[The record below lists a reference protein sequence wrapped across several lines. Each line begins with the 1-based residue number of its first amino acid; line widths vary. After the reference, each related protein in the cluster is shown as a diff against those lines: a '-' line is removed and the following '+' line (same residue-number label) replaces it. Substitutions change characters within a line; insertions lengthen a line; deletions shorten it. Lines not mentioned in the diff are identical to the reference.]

1 MLLFF
6 FSTDFVNNSESSQ
19 LNLHQ
24 EPNSGEPNWEC
35 LTRKDFHSS
44 LPDNLSQSTHHQS
57 WRDEDEDE
65 QCNNLNDNK
74 WFSCIDIRNYEPF
87 ESTKPTPAEE
97 NRMEWEKGNPDYMG
111 ANAFDNIIAKL
122 NYAVTDHYGQTP
134 DHLQSQTEESQM
146 GESHMEESY
155 IAESQTVT
163 MSIDEGTD
171 YPETETETEN
181 QVTDI
186 EDEATEKDVEEL
198 PIDDRQSWEVG
209 NPDYMGKAS
218 FELILKR
225 IEANVEPSPK
235 TESKSITNGKV
246 TELTPEEAT
255 ISENETLTVP
265 ITSEKKVLH
274 STSTQTILSTL
285 SPYYANEG
293 GKTQSRRV
301 MWAQKKVVVIMYHS
315 LYYLYY
321 QGRGILWLQPFHF
334 CS

>member
-1 MLLFF
+1 MWD
-6 FSTDFVNNSESSQ
+6 S
-19 LNLHQ
+19 
-24 EPNSGEPNWEC
+24 

-44 LPDNLSQSTHHQS
+44 LPDNLSQSTHQQS
-57 WRDEDEDE
+57 WRDEDE
-65 QCNNLNDNK
+65 QCNNLNDNNK
-74 WFSCIDIRNYEPF
+74 WFSCVDIRNYEPF

-97 NRMEWEKGNPDYMG
+97 NRMEWEKGNPDYLG

-122 NYAVTDHYGQTP
+122 NYAVTDQFGQTP

-146 GESHMEESY
+146 EESR
-155 IAESQTVT
+155 IEESQTVT
-163 MSIDEGTD
+163 MSIDEETDYQTD
-171 YPETETETEN
+171 YPETETEN
-181 QVTDI
+181 QITDI

-235 TESKSITNGKV
+235 TESKSITNGKS

-265 ITSEKKVLH
+265 LTSEKKVLH

-285 SPYYANEG
+285 SPYYANDG

-301 MWAQKKVVVIMYHS
+301 IWGQKSSHNVPLLSGEGDPLLH
-315 LYYLYY
+315 
-321 QGRGILWLQPFHF
+321 PFHL